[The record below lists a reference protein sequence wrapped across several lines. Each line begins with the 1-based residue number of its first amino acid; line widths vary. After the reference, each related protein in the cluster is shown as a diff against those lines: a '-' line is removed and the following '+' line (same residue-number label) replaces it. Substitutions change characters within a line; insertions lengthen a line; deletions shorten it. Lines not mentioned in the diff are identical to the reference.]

1 MWLYHIERNFCTEK
15 EVLDGV
21 KQLSTVW
28 KKRFRN
34 YGTHKENS
42 LEITG
47 VCGGG
52 GGGEEPKELIQ
63 SGGELKWPIIF
74 MDIRFNSKKTSA
86 CDC

>member
-1 MWLYHIERNFCTEK
+1 MLN
-15 EVLDGV
+15 GV

-47 VCGGG
+47 VCVEGGVG
-52 GGGEEPKELIQ
+52 GRREKPKELIQ